1 MSDRDKFFLRTF
13 NSVKYHG
20 QIFSEEILFDNTKQ
34 HIQFSSKF
42 HAPDYLSYGQISRID
57 VQRDPKNWLYWVG
70 ALTFAVFVG
79 LFLILYRVYLP
90 PWKITIHL
98 KKEAPLVIRA
108 RLTEAK
114 LNGLLTSPQVSIQLL
129 QEKKKE

>member
-34 HIQFSSKF
+34 HIRFSSQF

-70 ALTFAVFVG
+70 ALTFAIFVG

-108 RLTEAK
+108 RLTEDK
-114 LNGLLTSPQVSIQLL
+114 LKSLLISPQVSIQLL
-129 QEKKKE
+129 QAQKKE